1 MYVVGRKRREGVMNG
16 VERKGER
23 GGSLEEGTIYVEA
36 KIENFSCGKL
46 DVRGVA
52 RESDSIEMSE

>member
-1 MYVVGRKRREGVMNG
+1 MNG

>member
-1 MYVVGRKRREGVMNG
+1 MYVVGRKRRESIVNR

-23 GGSLEEGTIYVEA
+23 GGLRRKVPYTRA

-46 DVRGVA
+46 NVRGVA

>member
-1 MYVVGRKRREGVMNG
+1 MVGRKRRDGIVNG

-23 GGSLEEGTIYVEA
+23 SGLWRKTPYTKA

-46 DVRGVA
+46 NVRGVA

>member
-1 MYVVGRKRREGVMNG
+1 MGLRGKARDVGLRRRVPY
-16 VERKGER
+16 
-23 GGSLEEGTIYVEA
+23 TEA

>member
-1 MYVVGRKRREGVMNG
+1 MNG

-23 GGSLEEGTIYVEA
+23 GGGYHIEA